1 MIACRAFRELGMGE
15 MPTCRLVETMEIS
28 ARRASPITMASN
40 AFTKGLKNQ
49 ATSII
54 LVVGRI
60 WSNVLRLDFF
70 EALNGNRSFF
80 FWDKNVIVV
89 SSRYH
94 ITGNGFIG

>member
-54 LVVGRI
+54 LVVSMGLVERFT
-60 WSNVLRLDFF
+60 VGFF
-70 EALNGNRSFF
+70 
-80 FWDKNVIVV
+80 
-89 SSRYH
+89 
-94 ITGNGFIG
+94 

>member
-1 MIACRAFRELGMGE
+1 MGE
-15 MPTCRLVETMEIS
+15 MPTCKLVETMEIS

-80 FWDKNVIVV
+80 FWDKNVVMMGP
-89 SSRYH
+89 RYH
-94 ITGNGFIG
+94 IAGYGFLG